1 LIIPASVS
9 QFGTDAFAGCSSVAV
24 MAPPPK
30 RRRRWN
36 CCSRDGIGRY
46 NVLQHIR
53 LSTRTHTM
61 HQSESSKSPKSSKS
75 SKIPFVGS
83 YLALPVDWAL
93 G

>member
-1 LIIPASVS
+1 
-9 QFGTDAFAGCSSVAV
+9 
-24 MAPPPK
+24 
-30 RRRRWN
+30 
-36 CCSRDGIGRY
+36 
-46 NVLQHIR
+46 
-53 LSTRTHTM
+53 M